1 MSQENVELV
10 LALQVGPDV
19 DLVPLVR
26 DDAVFATWAE
36 AVAQHFHPDFEC
48 AHRLLGVERTYTGLD
63 GLSESWRD
71 WVAPWA
77 TYRAVIEEAI
87 DCGDQVLVIVSDFG
101 RIDASAPEVKS
112 NNAAIWTIRD
122 GKVVRAEFY
131 ADRARARKAVGLAE

>member
-1 MSQENVELV
+1 MSQENVDLV

-36 AVAQHFHPDFEC
+36 AAAQHFHPDFEC

-101 RIDASAPEVKS
+101 RI
-112 NNAAIWTIRD
+112 
-122 GKVVRAEFY
+122 
-131 ADRARARKAVGLAE
+131 